1 MFSCCY
7 NSTFLDISESWWL
20 RTFFSDMYR
29 IILIITVEYH
39 TFRLVTTCGLNCV
52 EVTLPII
59 NVEIVFPEW
68 KTRALYSFFTDT
80 IFSDLIIF
88 NYPYI
93 SELSIFW
100 LEYNIISYKMHLV
113 FMFIRNI
120 AIEIY
125 IIFPSSTDRL
135 CI

>member
-1 MFSCCY
+1 MTQ
-7 NSTFLDISESWWL
+7 NI
-20 RTFFSDMYR
+20 FSDMYR
-29 IILIITVEYH
+29 ITLIITVEYD

-93 SELSIFW
+93 SELSIF
-100 LEYNIISYKMHLV
+100 
-113 FMFIRNI
+113 
-120 AIEIY
+120 
-125 IIFPSSTDRL
+125 
-135 CI
+135 